1 MVKNIQDLPILE
13 HDMMLINHQF
23 MQFEDYR
30 RDNLGPQSESREFI
44 ELSSQLSNH
53 MNPTMETDFD
63 CESDP
68 DASLGVCVQ
77 DNAGSVQDD
86 AGSAVAENEQNGIV
100 DNQLPGD
107 DFSDLSRVKEE
118 NARLLLALELS
129 ETKRLDFAENESNR
143 IAELVRIGIEQAMI
157 LDRLQKDEKAAQDI
171 KAAEKKAAE
180 KISEDIKA
188 AEKKAAEKI
197 SEDTKAAEKKAA
209 ERISEQ
215 IKAAEQLIAREV
227 QTFVDTSNAAETT
240 QKIYSGKR
248 QRTASPANEFSG
260 STRSYETYK
269 HMVRLPSES
278 SYPKQTIPK
287 VFRENSNHTV
297 LYNSATCIVF
307 FFLSRLT
314 V

>member
-1 MVKNIQDLPILE
+1 LQEGMNVV
-13 HDMMLINHQF
+13 
-23 MQFEDYR
+23 
-30 RDNLGPQSESREFI
+30 GSEK
-44 ELSSQLSNH
+44 
-53 MNPTMETDFD
+53 
-63 CESDP
+63 
-68 DASLGVCVQ
+68 
-77 DNAGSVQDD
+77 
-86 AGSAVAENEQNGIV
+86 NEQNGIV